1 MTNVKINTNVNV
13 NENTNKSKI
22 IQLLLNL
29 LLIAA
34 AAAALIGCSGC
45 GTRVVDEEVQ
55 HAEKIQ
61 QLRTQ
66 RKIKEKER
74 AEAQAIKPKPPGK
87 YFIKKAFFTPQLVKA
102 GTALKL
108 TVELSEESREDDHFT
123 YIYWKNG
130 TQLMETHED
139 TLAPENY
146 KKGDLIY
153 ADVLFYRDG
162 QLAEKTRSETVQIV
176 NSSPL
181 IKEVKIPNMEGPG
194 SYTIS
199 VTGTDIDGDK
209 IKYMLLPE
217 AKGKTLFDGLQINS
231 VTGSVTCTLGETPP
245 PERMKFII
253 AADDGDGGIT
263 KKAVTITF
271 EITKKAEE
279 TGTETPAKEN
289 GGQPF

>member
-1 MTNVKINTNVNV
+1 MTNVKIKTNV
-13 NENTNKSKI
+13 NENTSRL
-22 IQLLLNL
+22 QLLLNL

-34 AAAALIGCSGC
+34 VAAALIGCSGC
-45 GTRVVDEEVQ
+45 GTREVDEEAQ

-61 QLRTQ
+61 QLRTE
-66 RKIKEKER
+66 RKIKQKER
-74 AEAQAIKPKPPGK
+74 AETPQIKPKAPGK

-102 GTALKL
+102 GTALKI
-108 TVELSEESREDDHFT
+108 TVELSEESKEDDHFS

-130 TQLMETHED
+130 IQLMESHED

-162 QLAEKTRSETVQIV
+162 QLAEKSRSETVQIV

-181 IKEVKIPNMEGPG
+181 IKEVKIPKIEGPG

-199 VTGTDIDGDK
+199 VKGTDIDGDK

-217 AKGKTLFDGLQINS
+217 AEGKTLFEGLQINT
-231 VTGSVTCTLGETPP
+231 VTGTVTCTLGEAPP
-245 PERMKFII
+245 PEKMKFII
-253 AADDGDGGIT
+253 AADDGDGGIA
-263 KKAVTITF
+263 KKAVTISF
-271 EITKKAEE
+271 EITKKKEE
-279 TGTETPAKEN
+279 TETPAKEK
-289 GGQPF
+289 GDQLF